1 MRERLTARV
10 LLFSDDIDTRK
21 AVMEGVG
28 ARASK
33 DTPPIEWVE
42 KATKHAV
49 VDAVRNEDFDALVLD
64 GEATKEGG
72 MSISRELHGTF
83 ETVPPVVM
91 LIARQQDEWLATS
104 FGADVTIPDPL
115 DPIVLQETLAQVLA
129 GDL

>member
-1 MRERLTARV
+1 MTDQTARV
-10 LLFSDDIDTRK
+10 LLFSDDADTRK
-21 AVMEGVG
+21 AVIEGVG

-42 KATKHAV
+42 KATKAAV
-49 VDAVRNEDFDALVLD
+49 VDAVANEDFAALVLD

-83 ETVPPVVM
+83 EDLPPVIV

-104 FGADVTIPDPL
+104 FGADATIPDPL
-115 DPIVLQETLAQVLA
+115 DPIVLQETLAATLS